1 MTTTVRT
8 DAAMTLAVPTDAPMV
23 AGPPQG
29 AWTHADW
36 EALDHSLGRYEII
49 EGVLYVTTAPGFFH
63 QWIVQNLAELLGA
76 PAKAQGLAF
85 AVPSPVGVLMP
96 GCDPVQPDFVV
107 VLAARAAIIHNKRI
121 RGVLDLLVEILSPS
135 NSAYDLRVKR
145 RAYGQAGVPEYAIV
159 DPATRTLN
167 HYRRHA
173 SGDYDSPTVYSATDT
188 VRFDCLPTIAVPIDQ
203 LFAGSPDTTL

>member
-8 DAAMTLAVPTDAPMV
+8 DDVATLVVPTDAPVV

-29 AWTHADW
+29 TWTHADW

-49 EGVLYVTTAPGFFH
+49 AGVLYVTTAPGFFH
-63 QWIVQNLAELLGA
+63 QWIVQNLTIYLGA
-76 PAKAQGLAF
+76 PAFAQGLAF
-85 AVPSPVGVLMP
+85 TVPSPVGVLMP

-107 VLAARAAIIHNKRI
+107 VLAARAAIIHDKRI
-121 RGVLDLLVEILSPS
+121 RGVPDLLLEILSPS

-145 RAYGQAGVPEYAIV
+145 RAYAQAGVPEYAIV

-167 HYRRHA
+167 HYRRQA

-188 VRFDCLPTIAVPIDQ
+188 VRFDCLPPIAVPVGQ